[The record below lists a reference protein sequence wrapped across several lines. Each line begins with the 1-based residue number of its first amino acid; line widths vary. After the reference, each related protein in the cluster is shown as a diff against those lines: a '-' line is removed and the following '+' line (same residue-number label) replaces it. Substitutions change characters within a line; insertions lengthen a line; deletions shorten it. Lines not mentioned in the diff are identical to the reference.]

1 MSRKANIICIVI
13 CVVIA
18 LVLISGII
26 YGVVRNSN
34 DPHPNET
41 QPLITDTTEPEDSDT
56 ETTTPTIPNIPDI
69 EPDDTGDN
77 DQKPANPGDVTID
90 ILDGEES
97 TERNDDPA
105 VDGEVVII
113 PGVKGENE

>member
-1 MSRKANIICIVI
+1 MKIITL
-13 CVVIA
+13 VVIPVV
-18 LVLISGII
+18 VLAVGLGIFLA
-26 YGVVRNSN
+26 VSN
-34 DPHPNET
+34 DSGDNSDET
-41 QPLITDTTEPEDSDT
+41 QPPITDTTEPEDSDT
-56 ETTTPTIPNIPDI
+56 EPTIPNIPDI

>member
-56 ETTTPTIPNIPDI
+56 ETTTPKISTIPDI
-69 EPDDTGDN
+69 APDEAGDN
-77 DQKPANPGDVTID
+77 DQKPASPGDVTID
-90 ILDGEES
+90 ILDGEEDTVRS
-97 TERNDDPA
+97 DDPA
-105 VDGEVVII
+105 IGGEVVII
-113 PGVKGENE
+113 PGVKGEDE

>member
-1 MSRKANIICIVI
+1 MSRKVNIICIVI
-13 CVVIA
+13 CVVITLA
-18 LVLISGII
+18 LIGGII

-34 DPHPNET
+34 DNPPDET
-41 QPLITDTTEPEDSDT
+41 QPPVTDTTEPEDSDT
-56 ETTTPTIPNIPDI
+56 EPTIPNIPEI
-69 EPDDTGDN
+69 ESDDTGDN

-113 PGVKGENE
+113 PGVKGEDE

>member
-1 MSRKANIICIVI
+1 MSRKANIICNVI
-13 CVVIA
+13 CVVITLA
-18 LVLISGII
+18 LIGGII

-34 DPHPNET
+34 DNLPDET
-41 QPLITDTTEPEDSDT
+41 QPPVTDTTEPEDSGT
-56 ETTTPTIPNIPDI
+56 EPTIPNIPDI

>member
-13 CVVIA
+13 CVVVTLA
-18 LVLISGII
+18 LIGGII

-34 DPHPNET
+34 DTPPDET
-41 QPLITDTTEPEDSDT
+41 QPPVTDTTEPEDSDT

-69 EPDDTGDN
+69 DPDETGDN

-90 ILDGEES
+90 VEKGDGE
-97 TERNDDPA
+97 TERSDDPTI
-105 VDGEVVII
+105 DGEVVII
-113 PGVKGENE
+113 PGVKGEDE

>member
-13 CVVIA
+13 CLVVILA
-18 LVLISGII
+18 VIGAII
-26 YGVVRNSN
+26 YGAIRNSN
-34 DPHPNET
+34 DTPLDET
-41 QPLITDTTEPEDSDT
+41 QPPVTDTTEPEDSDT

-69 EPDDTGDN
+69 APDETGYN

-97 TERNDDPA
+97 TERSDDHA
-105 VDGEVVII
+105 INGEVVII
-113 PGVKGENE
+113 PGVKGEDE

>member
-1 MSRKANIICIVI
+1 MSRKANIVCIVI
-13 CVVIA
+13 CLVVILA
-18 LVLISGII
+18 VIGAII
-26 YGVVRNSN
+26 YGAIRNSN
-34 DPHPNET
+34 DTTPDET
-41 QPLITDTTEPEDSDT
+41 QPPIALQPRIEKREEEPT
-56 ETTTPTIPNIPDI
+56 MPNIPDI
-69 EPDDTGDN
+69 EPEDTGDK
-77 DQKPANPGDVTID
+77 DQKPANPGEVTSD